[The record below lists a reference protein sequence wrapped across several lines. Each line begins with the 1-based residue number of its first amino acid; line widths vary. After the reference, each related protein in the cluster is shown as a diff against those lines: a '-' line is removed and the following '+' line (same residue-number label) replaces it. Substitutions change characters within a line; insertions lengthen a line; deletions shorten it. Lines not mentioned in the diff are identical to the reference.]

1 MSLALLE
8 QAGATHEDADGLINI
23 PLTVKDIQAVA
34 FFKEIAPDSYR
45 ISMRSKGDVDV
56 NRVAN
61 TFGGGGHKNAA
72 GCSLNGAYP
81 DVRKTAA
88 RGIVSFP
95 DGVLVVN
102 KPPGP
107 TSHDVVAVTRRALR
121 RSTLDDR
128 RSTMDDGRSTMK
140 VGHTGTL
147 DPLASGVL
155 PLVIGKATRLAQ
167 FLSSAEKEYEA
178 DIELGVSTTTLDRG
192 GDVIVRGRVREVAD
206 VTGSMIEEAVAE
218 FRGTYLQLPPAYSA
232 KKIDGDRAYDLA
244 RKNTPARLEPVQVTA
259 SVLEV
264 MEWNANRLRLRLVC
278 SAGYYVRSLAEAL
291 GERLGTGA
299 HLASLVRT
307 RSGDFTLDHA
317 VGLDVLDRTP
327 RDAAAQV
334 IPIAA
339 LLPSLP
345 AITLTVEGASLAAR
359 GGFIGPSHL
368 TGDEHLPETGKV
380 RLLHPDGRLVA
391 IAEPRETHQRGSV
404 RRFLHPGVVLE

>member
-1 MSLALLE
+1 MGS
-8 QAGATHEDADGLINI
+8 D
-23 PLTVKDIQAVA
+23 PLFT
-34 FFKEIAPDSYR
+34 
-45 ISMRSKGDVDV
+45 
-56 NRVAN
+56 
-61 TFGGGGHKNAA
+61 
-72 GCSLNGAYP
+72 
-81 DVRKTAA
+81 
-88 RGIVSFP
+88 
-95 DGVLVVN
+95 DGVIVVN
-102 KPPGP
+102 KPAGP
-107 TSHDVVAVTRRALR
+107 TSHDVVAVMRRAAR
-121 RSTLDDR
+121 AK
-128 RSTMDDGRSTMK
+128 K

-167 FLSSAEKEYEA
+167 FLSIAEKEYEA

-192 GDVIVRGRVREVAD
+192 GDVIVRGRAREVAD
-206 VTGSMIEEAVAE
+206 VTEAMIDEAVAE

-259 SVLEV
+259 AALDV
-264 MEWNANRLRLRLVC
+264 MEWKANRLRLRLVC

-317 VGLDVLDRTP
+317 VGLDVLDRNP

-334 IPIAA
+334 IPMAV

-345 AITLTVEGASLAAR
+345 AMTLTAEGASLAAR

-368 TGDEHLPETGKV
+368 KEGESLPGTGKV

-391 IAEPRETHQRGSV
+391 IAEAREIQQRGSV
-404 RRFLHPGVVLE
+404 RRVLHPGVVLE